1 MIPTRALAGLAAGAV
16 LLSGCSSPVTV
27 ATGGAA
33 TPSVAV
39 SSLPPS
45 GSIDNVAAF
54 VDQMVKANDS
64 LNTFTVNTTMAFSA
78 SGKES
83 SMTSSGVV
91 DQTDRKNKS
100 MQMKVSV
107 AGQTME
113 LVVVDGDYFLD
124 MAGTWYKL
132 SESAAAQ
139 YTETVNVD
147 MTSWAEE
154 SKASIEKVELV
165 GEESVN
171 GVATRHYRMTMNGA
185 ALKDLGGTTD
195 TEVDSFDYEVWLDAD
210 NHLRKY
216 AMDIESGTT
225 PVSMVG
231 TMDNINEPV
240 SIKAPEKYTTMP
252 G

>member
-1 MIPTRALAGLAAGAV
+1 MITTRALAGLAAGAV

-33 TPSVAV
+33 TPSVSV

-45 GSIDNVAAF
+45 GSIDVATF

-64 LNTFTVNTTMAFSA
+64 LNTFTVTTTMAFSA

-91 DQTDRKNKS
+91 DQTDRDNKN

-113 LVVVDGDYFLD
+113 LVVVDGDYFVD
-124 MAGTWYKL
+124 MAGTWFKL
-132 SESAAAQ
+132 SKSAAAQ
-139 YTETVNVD
+139 YTESVNVD

-154 SKASIEKVELV
+154 SKSSIEKVELV

-171 GVATRHYRMTMNGA
+171 GVATRHYVMSMNGA

-195 TEVDSFDYEVWLDAD
+195 TDVDSFVYEVWLDAD

-216 AMDIESGTT
+216 AMDIESGKT

-240 SIKAPEKYTTMP
+240 SIKAPEKFTTMP